1 MKELK
6 YYFEKIS
13 KFENRNFANMHPQS
27 QNVASF
33 CVFLTAQQNPMPDDF
48 INISL
53 GTGSREIF
61 HLREHPWQMMLL
73 NLCNIGQLFFA

>member
-33 CVFLTAQQNPMPDDF
+33 CVFLTA
-48 INISL
+48 
-53 GTGSREIF
+53 
-61 HLREHPWQMMLL
+61 
-73 NLCNIGQLFFA
+73 